1 MLFYKL
7 ASKNKSIQG
16 RNLSKLQ
23 LCVMRIVLKMKITDI
38 AANKSIFL
46 PNIIERKY
54 YTFISLY
61 NTNHQSIIFSSNISM
76 AIKSILIDFPVC
88 GFGLSICL
96 S

>member
-38 AANKSIFL
+38 AAYF
-46 PNIIERKY
+46 Y
-54 YTFISLY
+54 QT
-61 NTNHQSIIFSSNISM
+61 
-76 AIKSILIDFPVC
+76 LIHTESQALNDVP
-88 GFGLSICL
+88 IHK
-96 S
+96 

>member
-1 MLFYKL
+1 MIEK
-7 ASKNKSIQG
+7 
-16 RNLSKLQ
+16 
-23 LCVMRIVLKMKITDI
+23 IVDLNILYSHLH
-38 AANKSIFL
+38 SIFL
-46 PNIIERKY
+46 SNIIIAEIEGKF

>member
-1 MLFYKL
+1 MIEK
-7 ASKNKSIQG
+7 
-16 RNLSKLQ
+16 
-23 LCVMRIVLKMKITDI
+23 IVDLNILYSHLH
-38 AANKSIFL
+38 SIFL
-46 PNIIERKY
+46 SNFIIAETSGEGKY